1 MKTKIIISAIF
12 LAMFAT
18 NALAQNANEILKN
31 ADNVLNA
38 AKDMESVNQ
47 MTIIG
52 KSGTKSVR
60 TMQVF
65 QKGSEKRL
73 VKFLSPADQ
82 KGIAFLS
89 LPNNN
94 QMLYL
99 PAFNKIRR
107 IASHVKNTRFAG
119 TDFSYED
126 LEAKRYS
133 DSWNAELK
141 TKNDNEY
148 ILTLTQKDKVE
159 SEYSKMEI
167 SVRAKDY
174 FPYKVVY
181 FDKKGNSIKQMTV
194 NETIVQN
201 GVLTAK
207 EYEMKD
213 LKAGSLTKITLQKVE
228 INKGLSDDLFTERN
242 MTK

>member
-1 MKTKIIISAIF
+1 MKTKIIFSAIF